1 MNGSGVGTE
10 TSVME
15 GPVNTSSKNVDASMV
30 TTYIEPQSALMQFYH
45 DQVMKGRA
53 VKYEEIQRI
62 SDLINSLLIKAG
74 I

>member
-1 MNGSGVGTE
+1 
-10 TSVME
+10 
-15 GPVNTSSKNVDASMV
+15 
-30 TTYIEPQSALMQFYH
+30 MQFYH

-62 SDLINSLLIKAG
+62 SDLINSLLTKAG